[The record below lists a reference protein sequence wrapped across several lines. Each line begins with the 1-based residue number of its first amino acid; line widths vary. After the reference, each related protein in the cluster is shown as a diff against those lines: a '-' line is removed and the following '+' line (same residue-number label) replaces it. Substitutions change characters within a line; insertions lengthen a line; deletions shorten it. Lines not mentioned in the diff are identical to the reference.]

1 MSGFADLHPALQHH
15 IVNTIAWKTLRPLQE
30 EAITPLIAGEH
41 ALLLAPTA
49 GGKTEA
55 AFFPLLSRMLTED
68 WRGTSVLY
76 VCPLRALLNNLLP
89 RLAHYAELVGRRVD
103 LWHGDVLA
111 SKKRRIKLDNPDVL
125 LTTPESL
132 EVILDGRDGAG
143 KAMLAGTRAIVVDE
157 LHAFAGDDRGVHLQA
172 ILERVTKVAGRE
184 LQRVGLSAT
193 IGNPAELLEWLAG
206 ACVGQRRVVAPLAA
220 TPTSPEITLD
230 SVGTIENAA
239 IVISRLHCGE
249 KRLVFCDSRA
259 RVESLAAHLR
269 AAGTATFVSHSS
281 LSLDERRQAEAAFA
295 SGSNCVIV
303 ATSTLELGI
312 DVGDL
317 DRVIQIDA
325 PNTVASFLQRLGRT
339 GRRPGTTRNCLF
351 LATSDEAFMRA
362 AGLLRL
368 WADGFVEPITPPKD
382 SYHLLAH
389 QIMALALQQGGIEAG
404 AWRDWVGRAPSFRS
418 FSDEDAR
425 ALVAFMLESQI
436 LAVDGGLYWF
446 GQEGERA
453 FGRRNF
459 MELFSSFTTP
469 QLFRILHGREEI
481 GVVHPISFK
490 TRKDEPAI
498 LLLGGRGWLVNHVDW
513 EDRVAYVQ
521 PTEVH
526 GRSRW
531 LGASQALHFRHCR
544 AIRSVLAGADPGSRL
559 TKRATEKLAEVRENH
574 AWASNDAM
582 TLVRSAE
589 GDLNWWTFA
598 GLRANAT
605 LAEHLGRLTAVG
617 AVDNFSLPLVPTA
630 SSSDLERARAEL
642 RGRIPLAP
650 PIPDGATDGLK
661 FGACLPPSFAERTL
675 RSRLGDAEAVSGCL
689 AEAVRCTSC
698 Q

>member
-1 MSGFADLHPALQHH
+1 MTGFADLHPALQHH
-15 IVNTIAWKTLRPLQE
+15 IVNTIGWKTLRPLQE
-30 EAITPLIAGEH
+30 AAITPVLAGEH

-68 WRGTSVLY
+68 WRGTSLLY
-76 VCPLRALLNNLLP
+76 VCPLRALLNNLQP
-89 RLAHYAELVGRRVD
+89 RLEHYAGLVGRRVE

-111 SKKRRIKLDNPDVL
+111 NKKRGIKLSNPDVL
-125 LTTPESL
+125 LTTPESI

-143 KAMLAGTRAIVVDE
+143 KAMLAGVRAVVVDE
-157 LHAFAGDDRGVHLQA
+157 LHAFAGDDRGVHLLA
-172 ILERVTKVAGRE
+172 VIERVSKVAGRE
-184 LQRVGLSAT
+184 LQRIGLSAT
-193 IGNPAELLEWLAG
+193 IGNPAELLAWLAG
-206 ACVGQRRVVAPLAA
+206 GSEGPRRVVAPAA
-220 TPTSPEITLD
+220 SISTTPEIVLD
-230 SVGTIENAA
+230 SVGSIDNAA
-239 IVISRLHCGE
+239 TVISRMYVGE

-259 RVESLAAHLR
+259 RVEALAARLR
-269 AAGTATFVSHSS
+269 ASGTATFVSHSS

-351 LATSDEAFMRA
+351 LATSDEAFIRA

-368 WADGFVEPITPPKD
+368 WSKGFVEPIVPPTN
-382 SYHLLAH
+382 SFHLLAH
-389 QIMALALQQGGIEAG
+389 QIMALALQEGGIEAG
-404 AWRDWVGRAPSFRS
+404 AWRKWIGRATSFRG
-418 FSDEDAR
+418 FSDDDASN
-425 ALVAFMLESQI
+425 LIAFMTEAQI

-446 GQEGERA
+446 GTKGERA

-490 TRKDEPAI
+490 TRKDQPAI
-498 LLLGGRGWLVNHVDW
+498 LLLGGRGWLVTHIDW
-513 EDRVAYVQ
+513 DARLAYVQ
-521 PTEVH
+521 PTEIL

-531 LGASQALHFRHCR
+531 LGSSQALHFHHCR
-544 AIRSVLAGADPGSRL
+544 AIRSVLSGIDPGPRL
-559 TKRATEKLAEVRENH
+559 TKRATEKLAEVREAH
-574 AWASNDAM
+574 AWADDKAM
-582 TLVRSAE
+582 SLVRT
-589 GDLNWWTFA
+589 GDNDLRWWTFA

-605 LAEHLGRLTAVG
+605 LAEHLGRFSASG
-617 AVDNFSLPLVPTA
+617 IVDNFSLPLVPTTTA
-630 SSSDLERARAEL
+630 DALERARAEM
-642 RGRIPLAP
+642 RSRAPLDP
-650 PIPDGATDGLK
+650 PIPDGAVDGLK
-661 FGACLPPSFAERTL
+661 FGECLPAELAGRTL
-675 RSRLGDAEAVSGCL
+675 RGRLADTEAVAACVGEQTVATTCD
-689 AEAVRCTSC
+689 
-698 Q
+698 

>member
-1 MSGFADLHPALQHH
+1 MSGFDNLHPAIQHH
-15 IVNTIAWKTLRPLQE
+15 IVNTIGWKILRPLQE
-30 EAITPLIAGEH
+30 AAIAPLIAGEH

-76 VCPLRALLNNLLP
+76 VCPLRALLNNLQP
-89 RLAHYAELVGRRVD
+89 RLAHYADLVGRRVE

-111 SKKRRIKLDNPDVL
+111 GKKRRIKLANPDVL
-125 LTTPESL
+125 LTTPESI

-143 KAMLAGTRAIVVDE
+143 KAMLAGVRAVVVDE

-172 ILERVTKVAGRE
+172 VIERVTKLAGRE

-206 ACVGQRRVVAPLAA
+206 ACDGPKRVLAPGAEV
-220 TPTSPEITLD
+220 PTSPEVILD
-230 SVGTIENAA
+230 SVETLDNAA
-239 IVISRLHCGE
+239 TVISRLHAGE

-259 RVESLAAHLR
+259 RVESLAAQLR
-269 AAGTATFVSHSS
+269 AAGTSTFVSHSS
-281 LSLDERRQAEAAFA
+281 LSLDERRQAETAFA

-368 WADGFVEPITPPKD
+368 WSEGFVEPIVPPSD
-382 SYHLLAH
+382 SFHLLAH
-389 QIMALALQQGGIEAG
+389 QIMALALQEGGIEEG
-404 AWRDWVGRAPSFRS
+404 AWREWVGRASSFRD
-418 FSDEDAR
+418 FTSDDAR
-425 ALVAFMLESQI
+425 ALIAFMTESGI
-436 LAVDGGLYWF
+436 LAVDGGLHWF
-446 GQEGERA
+446 GEKGERA

-490 TRKDEPAI
+490 TRKDEPPI
-498 LLLGGRGWLVNHVDW
+498 LLLGGRGWLVNHIDW
-513 EDRVAYVQ
+513 DNRLAYAQ
-521 PTEVH
+521 PTEIL

-531 LGASQALHFRHCR
+531 LGSSQALHFRHCR
-544 AIRSVLAGADPGSRL
+544 AVRSVLAGADTGVRL
-559 TKRATEKLAEVRENH
+559 TKRATEKLAELREDH
-574 AWASNDAM
+574 AWATDEAM
-582 TLVRSAE
+582 SLVRN
-589 GDLNWWTFA
+589 GDGELRWWTFA

-605 LAEHLGRLTAVG
+605 LAEHLGSLTATG
-617 AVDNFSLPLVPTA
+617 AVDNFSLPLVPTTT
-630 SSSDLERARAEL
+630 SDALNRTRADLRARL
-642 RGRIPLAP
+642 PLPP
-650 PIPDGATDGLK
+650 PIPDGATDALK
-661 FGACLPPSFAERTL
+661 FGACLPPAFAERTL
-675 RSRLGDAEAVSGCL
+675 RNRMGDPASVAACLGEELREVACG
-689 AEAVRCTSC
+689 
-698 Q
+698 